1 MMLAA
6 LAHID
11 SWIFDLD
18 NTLYP
23 ASSNL
28 FAQVDKRMTAYIVRL
43 LGVDAVEA
51 RRIQKRYFHDH
62 GTTLAGLMRHHAV
75 EPGEFYDY
83 VHDVDLALI
92 REDRRM
98 IAAVARLPGRRIVFT
113 NGNAPY
119 AHRVLARLG
128 LTASFEAVHD
138 IVACGYVPKPD
149 PAAYRSMCDALG
161 VTPTASLFV
170 DDMARNLAPAKA
182 LGMATAW
189 VDNGSEQG
197 PDAHV
202 RACIDHV
209 VTDLP
214 AWLEGVLEEDG

>member
-1 MMLAA
+1 MLAA
-6 LAHID
+6 LDHID

-28 FAQVDKRMTAYIVRL
+28 FVQVDRRMTAFIVRL
-43 LGVDAVEA
+43 LDIEEAEA
-51 RRIQKRYFHDH
+51 RRIQKQYFHTH
-62 GTTLAGLMRHHAV
+62 GTTLAGLMRDHAV
-75 EPGEFYDY
+75 KPADFYDY
-83 VHDVDLALI
+83 VHDVDLELI
-92 REDRRM
+92 ASDQRM
-98 IAAVARLPGRRIVFT
+98 IDAIARLPGRRIVFT
-113 NGNAPY
+113 NGNAAY

-128 LTASFEAVHD
+128 LTQSFEAVHD
-138 IVACGYVPKPD
+138 IIACDYVPKPD

-161 VTPTASLFV
+161 VTPATSLFV

-197 PDAHV
+197 PDPHV
-202 RACIDHV
+202 RSCIDHV

-214 AWLEGVLEEDG
+214 AWLEGILEEDG

>member
-1 MMLAA
+1 MLAA

-23 ASSNL
+23 AASNL
-28 FAQVDKRMTAYIVRL
+28 FAQVDRRMTAYIVRL
-43 LGVDAVEA
+43 LDVDELAA
-51 RRIQKRYFHDH
+51 RRIQKQYFHAH

-75 EPGEFYDY
+75 EPGDFYDY

-92 REDRRM
+92 REDKRM
-98 IAAVARLPGRRIVFT
+98 IGAIARLPGRRIVFT

-128 LTASFEAVHD
+128 LTESFEAVHD
-138 IVACGYVPKPD
+138 IIACNYVPKPD

-161 VTPTASLFV
+161 VTPAAALFV

-197 PDAHV
+197 PDARV
-202 RACIDHV
+202 LASIDHV

-214 AWLEGVLEEDG
+214 AWLEEILEEDG